1 MAEKIYLVQGDS
13 RPDVICEL
21 SDQKTGDPVAIDG
34 ATARMKFRKV
44 GVTTT
49 LTTLTGT
56 LLPGVTVV
64 AADGTS
70 SVSVDAPYN
79 VAGAGG
85 RVQFVW
91 GATDLNIDA
100 GDYEGEIEVTFSNN
114 KIQTVYD
121 VLKFKVREDF
131 N

>member
-44 GVTTT
+44 GATAT

-56 LLPGVTVV
+56 LLPGITVV

-70 SVSVDAPYN
+70 SISTDAPYN
-79 VAGAGG
+79 VL
-85 RVQFVW
+85 VQVVEFSLF
-91 GATDLNIDA
+91 GEPTDLNIDA